1 MNLKSIQKNPKKS
14 MAKSCFFSEIQDLV
28 PDFDEIPGLPTCMGY
43 ELIRDPSTDEV
54 GVIFFPLFKVF
65 HWLGN

>member
-1 MNLKSIQKNPKKS
+1 MNLKSIQKKQWQNPV
-14 MAKSCFFSEIQDLV
+14 FFSEIQDLV
-28 PDFDEIPGLPTCMGY
+28 SDFDEIPGLPTCMGY